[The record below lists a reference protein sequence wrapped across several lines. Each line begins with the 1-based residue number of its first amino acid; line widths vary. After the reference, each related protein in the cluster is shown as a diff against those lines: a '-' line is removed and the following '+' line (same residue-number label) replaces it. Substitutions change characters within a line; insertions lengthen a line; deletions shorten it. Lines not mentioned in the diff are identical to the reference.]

1 MARGEH
7 RQRRGEAR
15 FLQRSI
21 ESRLRS
27 FIVDELLEEGG
38 EDAEDPLAEDAVDSL
53 GLEQLVE
60 YIEEEF
66 GVSIPSE
73 EMVGSNFGGI
83 AALAALVDA
92 KLAEATT

>member
-1 MARGEH
+1 MLH
-7 RQRRGEAR
+7 Q
-15 FLQRSI
+15 SI
-21 ESRLRS
+21 ESKLRS

-38 EDAEDPLAEDAVDSL
+38 EAGEDPLAGDAVDSL

-66 GVSIPSE
+66 GASIHSK
-73 EMVGSNFGGI
+73 EMVRSNFGSI

-92 KLAEATT
+92 KLAEGAR